1 MGGHQGNR
9 NGTALSSAQSPPVEA
24 EALEVSDEGQNR
36 LPVYE
41 FPCPWE
47 HASRAE
53 RVLVGGPGG
62 GPLPWRVSWADK
74 AKPRRKGLSGGLTI
88 L

>member
-41 FPCPWE
+41 SPCPWE
-47 HASRAE
+47 RASRAE

-62 GPLPWRVSWADK
+62 GPLP
-74 AKPRRKGLSGGLTI
+74 
-88 L
+88 